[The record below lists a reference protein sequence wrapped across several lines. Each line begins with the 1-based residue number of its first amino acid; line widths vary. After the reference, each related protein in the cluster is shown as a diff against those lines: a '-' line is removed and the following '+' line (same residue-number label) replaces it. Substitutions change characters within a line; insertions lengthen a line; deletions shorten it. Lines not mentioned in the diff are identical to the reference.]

1 MKTTLFVL
9 CLFCATGVWGQ
20 SAVGGSSL
28 SYEPVV
34 SWAPSHAQHASQ
46 QARRKDT
53 ICWNLPGSIM
63 LAGRNRC
70 GRWRRKPHLR
80 LSAMLHAPCDKSTPP
95 HKKPLGFGPIN
106 HV

>member
-1 MKTTLFVL
+1 MRTTLFVF

-46 QARRKDT
+46 QAMAQGHNLVESSGINYARGEKQLWVVEPETTPRLLCDAARALRQEIAAAQTARRVWT
-53 ICWNLPGSIM
+53 N
-63 LAGRNRC
+63 
-70 GRWRRKPHLR
+70 
-80 LSAMLHAPCDKSTPP
+80 
-95 HKKPLGFGPIN
+95 
-106 HV
+106 